1 MADPRKTTEIDGTN
15 IVTQNF
21 PGDGTT
27 VNYASASTGGATAVG
42 LAMALTTGGTVE
54 TAGDGEEV
62 VGKLLRVEPD
72 DVAVVQIGGGMTL
85 PLGTGGAATLG
96 APIVGRLGASGAEGY
111 IGAAVATT
119 AAEAAVARGQ
129 IQNASD
135 TAAVRVQLP

>member
-1 MADPRKTTEIDGTN
+1 MADPRKTTEIDGAN

-21 PGDGTT
+21 PGDGVT

-42 LAMALTTGGTVE
+42 LAVALTTGGLVE

-85 PLGTGGAATLG
+85 PAGTGATLTLG
-96 APIVGRLGASGAEGY
+96 SKIVGRLGASGAEGY
-111 IGAAVATT
+111 IGSAVATT
-119 AAEAAVARGQ
+119 AAEAAIARGM
-129 IQNASD
+129 IVNATD
-135 TAAVRVQLP
+135 TANVRVDF